1 MYRVILVLL
10 MTQDCHVICNGT
22 SFMEV
27 HNLVEELLGSYT
39 RSYLSES
46 TIVSKGEDDLAYIAH
61 TRAVTVCRR

>member
-1 MYRVILVLL
+1 
-10 MTQDCHVICNGT
+10 
-22 SFMEV
+22 MEV

-46 TIVSKGEDDLAYIAH
+46 TFVSKGEDDLAYIAH